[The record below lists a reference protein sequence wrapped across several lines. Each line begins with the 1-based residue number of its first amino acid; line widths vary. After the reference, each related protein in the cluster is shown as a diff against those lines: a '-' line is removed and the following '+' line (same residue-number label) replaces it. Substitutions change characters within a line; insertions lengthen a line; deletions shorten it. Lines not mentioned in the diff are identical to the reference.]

1 VISPSQLLGALSRH
15 WGYTSFRP
23 GQEAIAHSIAEGRD
37 ACVVMPTGGGKSL
50 CYQLPAA
57 LAENRTAVVISP
69 LIALMQDQVAQLEE
83 IGIPAALLNSSLS
96 HQQREQVKRG
106 ATEGRYR
113 LLYLSPEAIVQQ
125 GMLRWLKQLKLSSF
139 VIDEAHCISEWGHDF
154 RPEYRQLSRLR
165 AEFPEQPIAA
175 FTASATQRVRRD
187 IVQQLSLRDPFK
199 HIASFRRPNL
209 RYLVKQCDRKT
220 QDRQLVDAIARIPG
234 GSIIVYSPT
243 IARVGETLSLLD
255 AAGIPAAGYHG
266 KMESAARRANQE
278 KWMCDEVRVMVSTLA
293 FGLGINKATVRGV
306 IHLAMP
312 KSVEH
317 YYQESGR
324 AGRDGLQAD
333 CLLFWRKGDAS
344 LQAHFIRDISDEN
357 ERVRARQRLDDICE
371 FVEARECRQWL
382 ISNHFGERSKQKQ
395 CGMCDA
401 CKGLP
406 DWLSAEVGRKV
417 PRGVNRAALE
427 TSVPARMSIATA
439 AARTGADLRKTLREW
454 RRNMAQQKGVPAYV
468 ILHDSALDELSDK
481 KPATLAELRRVS
493 GFGEKRSELYGS
505 QILEIVAALSRN
517 NRVNLEQLLE
527 LSGPARETLQLLDK
541 RHSFE
546 EIARIRGVGMQTV
559 VTAVSELVQRGDVLF
574 RPDWISQPRYDRIRD
589 VGLKVGW
596 ERLKPIKEALP
607 EEFTYDEIRLVAAH
621 QRVQMASAAT

>member
-1 VISPSQLLGALSRH
+1 VISHSQLLGALSRH

-23 GQEAIAHSIAEGRD
+23 GQEEITRHIAEGRD

-57 LAENRTAVVISP
+57 LAETGTAVVISP

-96 HQQREQVKRG
+96 QQQREEVKHC
-106 ATEGRYR
+106 TVEGRHR

-125 GMLRWLKQLKLSSF
+125 GMLRWLKQLKLSFF

-165 AEFPEQPIAA
+165 AEFPGQPIAA
-175 FTASATQRVRRD
+175 FTASATQRVRHD

-220 QDRQLVDAIARIPG
+220 QNRLLLDAIARIPG

-243 IARVGETLSLLD
+243 IARVGETLSLLE

-266 KMESAARRANQE
+266 KMENSERRANQE
-278 KWMCDEVRVMVSTLA
+278 KWMCDEARVMVGTLA

-312 KSVEH
+312 KSIEH

-324 AGRDGLQAD
+324 AGRDGLPAD
-333 CLLFWRKGDAS
+333 CVLFWRKGDAN
-344 LQAHFIRDISDEN
+344 LQAHFIRDISDEK
-357 ERVRARQRLDDICE
+357 ERARAKQRLEDISK
-371 FVEARECRQWL
+371 FVEAKECRQCL
-382 ISNHFGERSKQKQ
+382 ISNHFGETSKQKR
-395 CGMCDA
+395 CGECDA
-401 CKGLP
+401 CEGLP
-406 DWLSAEVGRKV
+406 DWLSAEANKQTS
-417 PRGVNRAALE
+417 RGVSRFVPE
-427 TSVPARMSIATA
+427 TFISARRNPSAQAT
-439 AARTGADLRKTLREW
+439 RIGLDLRETLREW
-454 RRNMAQQKGVPAYV
+454 RRSTAQQKGMPAFV
-468 ILHDSALDELSDK
+468 IMHDSTLDDLCQKS
-481 KPATLAELRRVS
+481 PSTLAELRTVS
-493 GFGEKRSELYGS
+493 GFGEQKTGLYGR
-505 QILEIVAALSRN
+505 QILEILASFQRRN
-517 NRVNLEQLLE
+517 SAELEQLLE
-527 LSGPARETLQLLDK
+527 LSGPARETLQLLNQQ
-541 RHSFE
+541 HNFE
-546 EIARIRGVGMQTV
+546 EIAGIRGVGMQAV
-559 VTAVSELVQRGDVLF
+559 VTAVSELVQRGDVAF
-574 RPDWISQPRYDRIRD
+574 RQEWVSPPRYDRIRD
-589 VGLKVGW
+589 AGVKVGW

-607 EEFTYDEIRLVAAH
+607 EEFTYEEIRLVAAH
-621 QRVQMASAAT
+621 QRLQAAR